1 MGLVC
6 CSRAID
12 DVEEVRFGGKSMW
25 QMLRAGMEMAD
36 LIIFAN
42 APENK
47 KIQYNL
53 YKNPVYIIMTTHEL
67 VHGPSTACML
77 YSIIIR
83 TS

>member
-6 CSRAID
+6 CGELD

-42 APENK
+42 VPETIKSSIYTQEKYLNFLYFQDSIY
-47 KIQYNL
+47 KISCRLSFMNL
-53 YKNPVYIIMTTHEL
+53 THM
-67 VHGPSTACML
+67 S
-77 YSIIIR
+77 
-83 TS
+83 